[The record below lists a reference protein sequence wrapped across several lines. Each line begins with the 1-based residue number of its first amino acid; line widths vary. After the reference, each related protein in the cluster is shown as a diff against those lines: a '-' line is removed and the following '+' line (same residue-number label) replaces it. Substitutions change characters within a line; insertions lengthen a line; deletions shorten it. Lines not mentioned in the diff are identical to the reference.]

1 MMKKKYQESLEKKGG
16 LFLIQEKK
24 CHRQQVNLQKVY
36 SKGSRD
42 RDRESIADMYPLM
55 KFCISGYSRTVQRR
69 KNTQY
74 FYSFC
79 YYAWNCRLFS
89 ILNENSIS
97 DQIRDMLVCDKLK
110 VPSTWGLT
118 CSWPTSS
125 NYLH

>member
-1 MMKKKYQESLEKKGG
+1 MKKKISGIIRKKRRALSDTGKKMSQTASKFTESVQQRQQRRRPRIYSRHVPINEILHFWLQSHSTEKKKHSIL
-16 LFLIQEKK
+16 LFILLLCME
-24 CHRQQVNLQKVY
+24 L
-36 SKGSRD
+36 
-42 RDRESIADMYPLM
+42 SIV
-55 KFCISGYSRTVQRR
+55 F
-69 KNTQY
+69 
-74 FYSFC
+74 
-79 YYAWNCRLFS
+79 

>member
-1 MMKKKYQESLEKKGG
+1 MMKKKISGIIREKRRALSDTG
-16 LFLIQEKK
+16 KK